1 MSLFTVER
9 WRAGPLRRVL
19 PTAAALF
26 VLWIIAVK
34 ITITAVTYYLSVNSV
49 GADAHAYW
57 LSGHTPN
64 LYGRAAGT
72 RDAFLYS
79 PAFALAIRPLLL
91 LPWPVFFALWA
102 TVEAA
107 VIAWL
112 LKPLGFA
119 WGVPCF
125 LLCSTELLLGNVN
138 GLFGLAIVFG
148 FRYSGLWAF
157 PILTKVL
164 PGIGALWF
172 VVRGEWRNAAI
183 VVVTTAAIAVPTML
197 LAPDLWLDWLRFL
210 LAQSGG
216 MTPSRVTR
224 LVAGFVLVVVAARK
238 DWRVLLPLVLF
249 LATPVVSS
257 ATLLSLLAATPRLSR
272 RVSRRSP
279 TADSRPAEDVAA
291 VRSV

>member
-1 MSLFTVER
+1 MNLFTLEG
-9 WRAGPLRRVL
+9 WRAGDLRRML

-26 VLWIIAVK
+26 VLWATG
-34 ITITAVTYYLSVNSV
+34 ITLSVGTYYLSAHSL

-57 LSGHTPN
+57 LSGHTPS
-64 LYGRAAGT
+64 LYGLAPGT

-79 PAFALAIRPLLL
+79 PAFALAIRPVTL

-102 TVEAA
+102 AVETA

-125 LLCSTELLLGNVN
+125 LLCTTELFLGNVN
-138 GLFGLAIVFG
+138 GLFALVVVFG
-148 FRYSGLWAF
+148 FRYPGLWAF

-172 VVRGEWRNAAI
+172 VARGEWRNVAI
-183 VVVTTAAIAVPTML
+183 VAVTTTAIAVPTML

-210 LAQSGG
+210 QTQSGA
-216 MTPSRVTR
+216 MTPSRATR
-224 LVAGFVLVVVAARK
+224 LVAGSVLVVIAARK

-257 ATLLSLLAATPRLSR
+257 STLLSLLAATPRLTR
-272 RVSRRSP
+272 RVSGGHP
-279 TADSRPAEDVAA
+279 AVDSRSAEKARLRV
-291 VRSV
+291 